1 MEKQL
6 RTCLTLVFAVA
17 TFGILQAVTVVRS
30 SATTTGVNNLET
42 ATVQTDLSKLT
53 IADYEKLLGRKM
65 NLMQKVQFKL
75 AQKYTA
81 KMPVEEKSS
90 KKTSSLLSLILG
102 IGSFVLLLASFY
114 ASIVAAVVGLFLGIR
129 GLRKENART
138 MATWG
143 IVLSGLLLLLMIG
156 LIILANNFS
165 FT

>member
-6 RTCLTLVFAVA
+6 RTRLTLVFAIA
-17 TFGILQAVTVVRS
+17 TFGILQAVTVVKS
-30 SATTTGVNNLET
+30 SVTSTEVNNLET
-42 ATVQTDLSKLT
+42 ATVTTDFSKLT
-53 IADYEKLLGRKM
+53 IADYEKLSGKKRSFI
-65 NLMQKVQFKL
+65 QKVQFKL
-75 AQKYTA
+75 AQKYA
-81 KMPVEEKSS
+81 VKMPTEEKSS

-102 IGSFVLLLASFY
+102 IGSFVLLLVPFY
-114 ASIVAAVVGLFLGIR
+114 VSITAAVVGLFLGIR